1 MSSQPLSTIVDPQSG
16 QGVVPQQTSSASA
29 DLPDVVSGANPLVAA
44 ANPVLNLIPQ
54 LRALLQLDDPGKLRE
69 FLIEKL
75 RTFERTA
82 RERGVTPETSI
93 GARYRL
99 CTLLDETATQTPWG
113 GSGAWSRHSLLVT
126 FHNETWGGEKF
137 FQLLSKLAQN
147 PQQHRDLLEL
157 MYYCICLGFEGRFR
171 ILDNGRA
178 QLETLR
184 QRLWQILR
192 DSRGNHDEQLA
203 PHWRG
208 ETGAMRAGWR
218 VLPAWVVACAAL
230 LLGLGVYLWFT
241 FSLANKSDKAF
252 AQISGLRVSKPAVVV
267 AKPGPVRFAKFLE
280 PEVKE
285 GLVTVRDESDRSVVV
300 LRGDGLFSSGSAVVR
315 ERYGP
320 VLQRVADALRTVRGD
335 VVVSGYTDNVPIRTA
350 RYPSNFQLSQD
361 RADQVMAILRR
372 TVVDGA
378 RIKAQGLGA
387 AEPIA
392 PNETPDGRSRNRR
405 VEIVLFAAPKQET
418 GK

>member
-82 RERGVTPETSI
+82 RERGVTPETII
-93 GARYRL
+93 GARYCL